1 MIYIGLMSG
10 TSMDGIDAALVRF
23 GDPGVELL
31 ATHSHPYPDTL
42 RHALGKAVMT
52 PPDEPIADLGALD
65 RQVGERFRDAANEL
79 LRKSGVDAAEVRA
92 IGSHGQTVR
101 HQPEGP
107 HRYTLQI
114 GNPGIIARGTG
125 IITVGDFRSA
135 DMAAGGQGA
144 PLVPPFHDWL
154 FGGVTTTRVILNI
167 GGIANVTI
175 LGAGDVRGFDTG
187 PGNTLLDAWI
197 QRHRKLPLDRD
208 EKVELIRSLLAAQGV
223 AEPVIKAEVRA
234 YHIHHSVALDDANRD
249 CARCHEASTEGEFGL
264 ADHLPGGVLP
274 SLFRGIPE
282 SIREQWRQTADGRLE
297 LVRPAPLSTV
307 KVTVQEKP

>member
-1 MIYIGLMSG
+1 MKTPAHEGADKWTPLNLVSRWYW
-10 TSMDGIDAALVRF
+10 TDGDKDTEIDLEQLRGAWFDGGSYRPQVLALF
-23 GDPGVELL
+23 DADGNGEL
-31 ATHSHPYPDTL
+31 D
-42 RHALGKAVMT
+42 
-52 PPDEPIADLGALD
+52 
-65 RQVGERFRDAANEL
+65 
-79 LRKSGVDAAEVRA
+79 
-92 IGSHGQTVR
+92 QT
-101 HQPEGP
+101 E
-107 HRYTLQI
+107 
-114 GNPGIIARGTG
+114 
-125 IITVGDFRSA
+125 
-135 DMAAGGQGA
+135 
-144 PLVPPFHDWL
+144 
-154 FGGVTTTRVILNI
+154 
-167 GGIANVTI
+167 
-175 LGAGDVRGFDTG
+175 
-187 PGNTLLDAWI
+187 
-197 QRHRKLPLDRD
+197 LPLDRD